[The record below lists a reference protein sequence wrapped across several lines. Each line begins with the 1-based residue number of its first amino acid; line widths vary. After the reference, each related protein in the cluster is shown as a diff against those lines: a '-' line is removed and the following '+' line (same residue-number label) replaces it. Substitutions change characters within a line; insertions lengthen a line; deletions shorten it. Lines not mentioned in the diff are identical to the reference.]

1 MWKNLVTTA
10 YNERRRFRAPCFPR
24 FGPSAM
30 PEDLA
35 RAASALK
42 TTFPEELKALLTECN
57 GVTEVMAI
65 DGQPVETSW
74 LIWTLEEIV
83 RWQSEPGRADPG
95 PPSSWLVFANAGAD
109 GIVFGYDR
117 ALSGDGIWAWYP
129 NEQRGENV
137 APSLSSFLRGWIT
150 GKVTV

>member
-1 MWKNLVTTA
+1 MTA
-10 YNERRRFRAPCFPR
+10 AYDERRNFGAPCFPC

-42 TTFPEELKALLTECN
+42 ATFPDELKALLTECN
-57 GVTEVMAI
+57 GITEVMTIA
-65 DGQPVETSW
+65 GQPVESGW

-83 RWQSEPGRADPG
+83 RSQSEPGRADLG
-95 PPSSWLVFANAGAD
+95 PPSSWLVLANAGAD

-117 ALSGDGIWAWYP
+117 ALSGDGNWAWYP
-129 NEQRGENV
+129 YEQRGEQV
-137 APSLSSFLRGWIT
+137 APSLSSFLQGRIT
-150 GKVTV
+150 GRVTV